1 MKILFREIRKAF
13 GGRSG
18 KRKAIMGDVG
28 KNKPSQRSGER
39 GIPDAVKASVL
50 FQSFLCP
57 DGSSLN
63 LTA

>member
-1 MKILFREIRKAF
+1 MRKAHYIIHSGCEDIILRNKKGF

-39 GIPDAVKASVL
+39 GMLDAVKASVL
-50 FQSFLCP
+50 F
-57 DGSSLN
+57 
-63 LTA
+63 